1 MKDAVSEEVMVKVFI
16 GIVVFLA
23 VSFIFAMILSIHNDG
38 EDRANAEIVISQY
51 MTIEFK
57 STSVCPDVSIEGLMK
72 DGIISNKEY
81 EKFME
86 ECYKSDMKIIKDRL
100 K

>member
-1 MKDAVSEEVMVKVFI
+1 MKDRVSEEVMVKVFI
-16 GIVVFLA
+16 GIVVILV
-23 VSFIFAMILSIHNDG
+23 VSFITMLVLTIQKDRNDR
-38 EDRANAEIVISQY
+38 DNAEIVISQY

-57 STSVCPDVSIEGLMK
+57 STLVCPDVSIEGLMK

-81 EKFME
+81 KKFME

-100 K
+100 R